1 VNRDTLYRFSARPP
15 DDSFA
20 MPQLEPAIPAATAAR
35 SPLQAVADVVARHY
49 KEQFGRG
56 PQRCRA
62 HFAGRDAVIVVL
74 DGTMSPA
81 ERRLTSL
88 GEGERVRAARSA
100 LQRAVQDELVADVG
114 AVAGRQVLH
123 AVDGIDVHH
132 DVATEL
138 FVLADGGG
146 VPYGVPPVIVPPV
159 IEPPAP
165 AG

>member
-1 VNRDTLYRFSARPP
+1 
-15 DDSFA
+15 
-20 MPQLEPAIPAATAAR
+20 MPQLDPSSTAPAAPASR

-81 ERRLTSL
+81 ERRLSDM
-88 GEGERVRAARSA
+88 GEGERVRSARSA
-100 LQRAVQDELVADVG
+100 LQAAVADDLIAAVT
-114 AVAGRQVLH
+114 AVAGRGVVH
-123 AVDGIDVHH
+123 AVNGIDVQH

-138 FVLADGGG
+138 FVLADEGE
-146 VPYGVPPVIVPPV
+146 VPYGEPPVSA
-159 IEPPAP
+159 PAP